1 VRQDFAALGE
11 LIMQKVLVSVEEP
24 DSVTEDTPIAT
35 HLIVR
40 QSTHAVDRA
49 ETPADPKP
57 HAGAGRA

>member
-1 VRQDFAALGE
+1 
-11 LIMQKVLVSVEEP
+11 MQKVLVSVEEP

-40 QSTHAVDRA
+40 QSTHAIDRA